1 MNLRSSVVIGV
12 SLTRQAPRHTL
23 RVNGEVEAAVKSA
36 KLVIKKSRK
45 GKTDSYLALLE
56 YRNTPSQGMGS
67 SPVVRLMNRWTR
79 IQVPTLPRLLKPVVD
94 HSVHN
99 KLLTN
104 KERQAVN
111 YNKGAKDLAELKSGE
126 TVRLIAPR
134 GLTSGEVKARVDKSV
149 GTRSYELVTEDGA
162 R

>member
-1 MNLRSSVVIGV
+1 M
-12 SLTRQAPRHTL
+12 
-23 RVNGEVEAAVKSA
+23 
-36 KLVIKKSRK
+36 
-45 GKTDSYLALLE
+45 
-56 YRNTPSQGMGS
+56 
-67 SPVVRLMNRWTR
+67 
-79 IQVPTLPRLLKPVVD
+79 PRLLIPVVD
-94 HSVHN
+94 HNVHN

-104 KERQAVN
+104 KEHQAVN